1 MLWWFLTFFL
11 LVVLGWVLVKEVHPI
26 RLAGAVLVLSLVGLM
41 SLCFSVGPVF
51 AVCSFLVMVGGV
63 LVVFGY
69 SVSLVPLESQE
80 KVKVEGNSSL
90 FGLLFL
96 FVLSLI
102 MILPFLSELSVDF
115 SSLFIVSDCLY
126 FSDSWGK
133 MVSLLGFYLFLGM
146 VVAVRICSPYKG
158 ALVR

>member
-1 MLWWFLTFFL
+1 MWFLTFFL
-11 LVVLGWVLVKEVHPI
+11 LIVFSWVLIKEVHPI
-26 RLAGAVLVLSLVGLM
+26 RLAGAVLVMSLIGLL
-41 SLCFSVGPVF
+41 SLCFFIGPVF

-80 KVKVEGNSSL
+80 KVKVQGSSSL
-90 FGLLFL
+90 IG
-96 FVLSLI
+96 I
-102 MILPFLSELSVDF
+102 FLSFFFFLVLVLPSVSEF
-115 SSLFIVSDCLY
+115 SGDLFGFFFVSDCLY

-146 VVAVRICSPYKG
+146 VVAVRICSSYKG